1 MRSIPA
7 AKIQGPRGPE
17 ALRKLRLLGH
27 LSDGQLEHTFEALEL
42 HVANPRSTAVIDRD
56 FAHRVGFIWRGRFQM
71 TAVAPNGASIT
82 MASLEEGDAF
92 GHGLA
97 ILEYVPGGT
106 LRLVA
111 EEAGLILSLASRT
124 FIELVHQNQALCS
137 ALMYDFAVASASHAS
152 RVFELATLSVQDR
165 LLAELVRLAEGGHW
179 ENGICVIANAP
190 THAALAA
197 QIATAREAV
206 TRHLRELAKQGLLK
220 FDRRRIEIM
229 DLAALREMDRAASGR
244 KLYRPKTN

>member
-1 MRSIPA
+1 M
-7 AKIQGPRGPE
+7 KGPQAPE
-17 ALRKLRLLGH
+17 ELRRLKLLRE
-27 LSDGQLEHTFEALEL
+27 LSDAQLERAFKGLTPHFAG
-42 HVANPRSTAVIDRD
+42 ARSTAVIDRD
-56 FAHRVGFIWRGRFQM
+56 FARRVGFIWSGRFQM

-82 MASLEEGDAF
+82 MAGFQHGDAF

-97 ILEYVPGGT
+97 VLDYVPGGT

-111 EEAGLILSLASRT
+111 EEGGLILLLSSQT
-124 FIELVHQNQALCS
+124 FVEFVHENHALCA
-137 ALMYDFAVASASHAS
+137 ALMYEFAAASASHAS
-152 RVFELATLSVQDR
+152 RVFELAALSVQDR
-165 LLAELVRLAEGGHW
+165 LLAELVRLAERGHS
-179 ENGICVIANAP
+179 ENGICVVTNAP

-206 TRHLRELAKQGLLK
+206 TRHLRALAKQGLLK

-244 KLYRPKTN
+244 RLFKPKTN